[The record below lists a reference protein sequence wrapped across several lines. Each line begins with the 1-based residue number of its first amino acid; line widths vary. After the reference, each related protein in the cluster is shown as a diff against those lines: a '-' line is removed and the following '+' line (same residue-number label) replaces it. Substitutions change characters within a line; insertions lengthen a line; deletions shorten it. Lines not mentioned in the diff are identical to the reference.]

1 MGSLEAGTAYLGL
14 GSNVGDRKAN
24 LDRAL
29 ELLAATCGIEVGRRS
44 YIYETEPWGLTD
56 QPRFLNAAVEV
67 QTLLD
72 PGALLTAVKK
82 IEEIMGRVTTIKYG
96 PRNIDIDI
104 LLFGSLVINWQ
115 TPDLQIPHSRMLE
128 RAFVLIP
135 LAEIAGHVVHPSANK
150 RIECLAASVEGRSG
164 VHRWSTLA

>member
-1 MGSLEAGTAYLGL
+1 MGSLDAGIAFLGI

-24 LDRAL
+24 LERSL
-29 ELLAATCGIEVGRRS
+29 ELLAATGGIEIARCS
-44 YIYETEPWGLTD
+44 AIYETEPWGLTD

-67 QTLLD
+67 RTLLD
-72 PGALLTAVKK
+72 PGALLTAVKD
-82 IEEIMGRVTTIKYG
+82 IEEEMGRVATVRFG
-96 PRNIDIDI
+96 PRNIDVDI
-104 LLFGSLVINWQ
+104 LLYGSLVINWQ

-128 RAFVLIP
+128 RAFVLVP
-135 LAEIAGHVVHPSANK
+135 LAEIASEVVHPSANK